1 MSRGEYYFYVVTVNA
16 KGNRVVIGP
25 YANDAQAEVDAAK
38 SEYDAEVVKLKT
50 RNLARATQMV
60 KGRDYSEVGD
70 INRATHFANHNAKTK
85 MGSHLRSGDLLDR
98 IRGTDGAS
106 RNIGG
111 TPTRP
116 NTNGH
121 NKKSPYDLDMSPPSN
136 NHDPVTSGFDSII
149 ESKLS
154 AYDF

>member
-1 MSRGEYYFYVVTVNA
+1 MSRYEHYFYVVTVNA

-25 YANDAQAEVDAAK
+25 YENDSQAEVDAAK

-70 INRATHFANHNAKTK
+70 INRATHFANHNARTKT
-85 MGSHLRSGDLLDR
+85 GSHLKSGDLLDK
-98 IRGTDGAS
+98 IRSTNGAS

-111 TPTRP
+111 TPLSP

-121 NKKSPYDLDMSPPSN
+121 SKKSPYDMEMNIKPRE
-136 NHDPVTSGFDSII
+136 HDSISSGFDSIL
-149 ESKLS
+149 ENKLS
-154 AYDF
+154 QYDL